1 MRDLSLI
8 CPKVKNHFLIIF
20 YIHQRCIKIKHFWY
34 HWFIILLSG
43 KTHLVQS
50 ASLNGK
56 SRRPFY
62 WTCILNSPDILTIQV
77 LYFFEI
83 KLNSLRFAGWFKQL
97 KMDIAERF
105 TIIRNKI
112 PAHIKIVAVSKTYA
126 PEVITY
132 LYQKTGHT
140 IFGEN
145 KAQELSGKHAILPNE
160 LNWHFIGHLQT
171 NKVKIIA
178 PFVSLVQSVDSLSIC
193 FNNSL
198 SMTVSLNIRFTSS
211 VSKYVSYSSLVL
223 KWTLCLS
230 LSTSRT

>member
-1 MRDLSLI
+1 
-8 CPKVKNHFLIIF
+8 
-20 YIHQRCIKIKHFWY
+20 
-34 HWFIILLSG
+34 
-43 KTHLVQS
+43 
-50 ASLNGK
+50 
-56 SRRPFY
+56 
-62 WTCILNSPDILTIQV
+62 
-77 LYFFEI
+77 
-83 KLNSLRFAGWFKQL
+83 L

-178 PFVSLVQSVDSLSIC
+178 PFVSLVQSVDSLKVLAELNKSAQKCNRVIPCLLQFHNAKEEAKFGFSIE
-193 FNNSL
+193 
-198 SMTVSLNIRFTSS
+198 
-211 VSKYVSYSSLVL
+211 
-223 KWTLCLS
+223 
-230 LSTSRT
+230 